1 MTIPDN
7 SEADSPVQIWMMSV
21 PPDEKIYEKRLI

>member
-7 SEADSPVQIWMMSV
+7 SEADSPVEIWMMSV
-21 PPDEKIYEKRLI
+21 PPDEKYAKNV

>member
-7 SEADSPVQIWMMSV
+7 SEADSPVEIWVMSV
-21 PPDEKIYEKRLI
+21 PPDEKYTKNV